1 MTTISNW
8 QLVSSIYLP
17 LTSTY
22 YQDKF
27 QSLIAKANPCF
38 PKVFN
43 LMEMTVFDE
52 VETGAGSLYFYPPG
66 HQYIRINYTHDSCHS
81 LAVTF

>member
-22 YQDKF
+22 YQEKF

-52 VETGAGSLYFYPPG
+52 VETGAGNFSSACTS
-66 HQYIRINYTHDSCHS
+66 THRDISIS
-81 LAVTF
+81 E